1 MPGFFLADGTADPEK
16 GKPMAQTFSKT
27 RQRAESAFNKV
38 QSQFFAR
45 GQAVEE
51 QDFVAQARDAK
62 TARLR
67 EARLAKESDDRA
79 RATSALITRRA
90 TPA

>member
-1 MPGFFLADGTADPEK
+1 
-16 GKPMAQTFSKT
+16 MAQTFSKT

-67 EARLAKESDDRA
+67 EARLAKESGDRA

-90 TPA
+90 KPA